1 MTYIQTPYVD
11 FTHLGDTGT
20 GTAGAIQPLT
30 SGEAASPAN
39 LNRSAENLRSRT
51 EIVRHTLEDL
61 LYYRDANA
69 ARYLIDLSG
78 GGGLTWEMGGVG
90 LVGNTTTLTLRPF
103 VSPSTDVKGA
113 LWVGTA
119 ASNQIR
125 YTVAPTAYATEG
137 MNAVTVEHR
146 SVASTPTPVV
156 TISAAPLY
164 HILVVF
170 DSANPAHDA
179 STVTALLAS
188 EIAGVAALAGKIVV
202 TTSAVPAV
210 AIAATSGRVPLST
223 RIHVGMSG
231 NATADLEEHTLAP
244 GALNTFTTSRPL
256 GEGDLLAI
264 RYDYVI
270 EGDGSG
276 AGGRAES
283 SVARGAAN
291 VAGNLFVADDFPEF
305 LPGCIPLCK
314 VVHGRLVWVDGT
326 ILASGTGGTP
336 GSTYTTH
343 IDVSAFSG
351 IPTEGVN
358 GGIDNTGAPVIQDV
372 LESVDERLSQ
382 SRYATWTTTN
392 GTTSSGGHYN
402 GVGAVTAA
410 VTASPNGGDIFVRRG
425 AYTSALPA
433 ITITSGGLAL
443 RGETHDGTLTSRTR
457 MTAAASTTV
466 AAAVTLENLAYLR
479 TGAFTTTLTRSVD
492 LRNVTLQAGALAL
505 AGAAGNYTARLD
517 NVTMLNTVSTGDH
530 TVAGLSLDT
539 LRTHV
544 TNSHFI
550 GPDPLSTGTKPC
562 VRQGA
567 LTALATY
574 ENCTFTSTKS
584 GCLPFAFE
592 GAVNETTFVNC
603 TFRLE
608 GSPGSYVVDFDGLS
622 LGGTVKFIGCRFTN
636 AEGFAVIRA
645 RPVTGTVIFD
655 NCTLHANGS
664 PDGIAV
670 GAQCVAIFAPLTAAK
685 VIVKS
690 CTATVTET
698 NFTGILRSLVRLGGS
713 ETGACAGALKVD
725 GFDLVLAGVGTALP
739 ATACVLL
746 QGNAK
751 CAYARV
757 TIDHAGKRAP
767 TTTVYVPEGAGCYS
781 FAGYGSEKHLL
792 RLRDFRVYNADA
804 PLVTDSATCVS
815 GWLRL
820 QGCDLDGFDMTT
832 VTAPSTNT
840 FRSNSLDIRGSSV
853 RNASVHLFKYH
864 NTVGA
869 INLSGLY
876 DSPAVFENSFL
887 YAAASLTGG
896 ITLGYCLFTQDGGT
910 VRSVT
915 FRDETMSAC
924 TWLFS
929 LLDTSNVHNTVDGND
944 FRINCDTMFLTS
956 SFSTTSNGVRITNN
970 DVALQRTID
979 GSGFLDLNGTLDGAR
994 ITGNRFTTDGATAAG
1009 CTPNPTTVVATAVTA
1024 VSNNTFRTSGVYPS

>member
-1 MTYIQTPYVD
+1 MSRTQNTFVD
-11 FTHLGDTGT
+11 YTNLGDTGT
-20 GTAGAIQPLT
+20 DTAGSIQPLET
-30 SGEAASPAN
+30 EPASAAN
-39 LNRSAENLRSRT
+39 LNRSPQNLRSRT
-51 EIVRHTLEDL
+51 EIQRDIVEDL
-61 LYYRDANA
+61 LYYRDTAP
-69 ARYLIDLSG
+69 RYLIDLSG
-78 GGGLTWEMGGVG
+78 GGLLSWEVGGAGRVN
-90 LVGNTTTLTLRPF
+90 NTTALSLRPF
-103 VSPSTDVKGA
+103 VGPRTDVKGT
-113 LWVGTA
+113 LYVGTA
-119 ASNQIR
+119 ASNQLR
-125 YTVAPTAYATEG
+125 YTVAATAYAADG
-137 MNAVTVEHR
+137 MNAITVEHR
-146 SVASTPTPVV
+146 SVTGTVTPVV
-156 TISAAPLY
+156 TISAGPVY
-164 HILVVF
+164 HILVLF
-170 DSANPAHDA
+170 DSANTGHSAGVVQPLVSSA
-179 STVTALLAS
+179 
-188 EIAGVAALAGKIVV
+188 IAGVGALASKLVV
-202 TTSAVPAV
+202 STSAVPAV
-210 AIAATSGRVPLST
+210 AILATSGRVPLNVRT
-223 RIHVGMSG
+223 HTGGLSG
-231 NATADLEEHTLAP
+231 AASADLEEHTLAA
-244 GALNTFTTSRPL
+244 GALDTFTTTNPL
-256 GEGDLLAI
+256 QEGDLLAV
-264 RYDYVI
+264 RYDYVA
-270 EGDGSG
+270 EDAGT
-276 AGGRAES
+276 GGRAQS
-283 SVARGAAN
+283 SVARGSADVAAN
-291 VAGNLFVADDFPEF
+291 LFIAQAHPEW
-305 LPGCIPLCK
+305 LPGCVPLCK
-314 VVHGRLVWVDGT
+314 VLHGRLVWVDGT
-326 ILASGTGGTP
+326 ILATGTSMTPGGTYA
-336 GSTYTTH
+336 TYV
-343 IDVSAFSG
+343 DVTAFTG
-351 IPTEGVN
+351 LPTQVVN
-358 GGIDNTGAPVIQDV
+358 GGIDNTIDPTVSAALI
-372 LESVDERLSQ
+372 SVDQRLSQ
-382 SRYATWTTTN
+382 SRYATWTATDGTN
-392 GTTSSGGHYN
+392 STGGHYN
-402 GVGAVTAA
+402 GVGAVAAA
-410 VTASPNGGDIFVRRG
+410 VAAATNGGDIVVRRG
-425 AYTSALPA
+425 VYTSALPS
-433 ITITSGGLAL
+433 ITVTSGGLAL

-457 MTAAASTTV
+457 MTAASSTTV
-466 AAAVTLENLAYLR
+466 NADVTLENLAYLR
-479 TGAFTTTLTRSVD
+479 SGAFATTLTRSVD

-757 TIDHAGKRAP
+757 TVDHAGKRAP

-869 INLSGLY
+869 INLIGLY

-910 VRSVT
+910 VRNVT
-915 FRDETMSAC
+915 FRDETVSAC

-994 ITGNRFTTDGATAAG
+994 ITSNRFTTDGATAAG